1 MIRLPIQIDFKN
13 EAHYKISLNSETIV
27 EHSQTSIG
35 FETPWLEPKR
45 IQVLTITG
53 NVEVIKLTLDDIDTA
68 HFVHHGFV
76 NGGLRGNQT
85 TDTLTYYFQ
94 VPIWR
99 WYIEWIQHEESYFR
113 KLSKAHQGFLPL

>member
-1 MIRLPIQIDFKN
+1 MIRIPIQIDFKS
-13 EAHYKISLNSETIV
+13 ESDYKITLNQDTLV
-27 EHSQTSIG
+27 EHCQASIG

-45 IQVLTITG
+45 IHMLTITG
-53 NVEVIKLTLDDIDTA
+53 DVEVSRLTLDEIDTA

-76 NGGLRGNQT
+76 NDGLRGNQT
-85 TDTLTYYFQ
+85 KHTLTYYFQ
-94 VPIWR
+94 VPIWK